1 MDEHQ
6 SFATFQP
13 RFSSSPLDLNVYY
26 AGQQVCRRK
35 YAWGPVFRDH
45 YLLHLVLRGKGRFEM
60 DYHTWDL
67 SAGQAFLIRPQVRA
81 RYEADAVV
89 PWAYAWVG
97 FNGTAAAGLLARV
110 GLTPGSPVCG
120 GVPVRNVR
128 APLTRIRAWL
138 KKGEPGILGA
148 TGAFLELLGSM
159 GDASSAAATVRSE
172 TGGRTALYLR
182 SATEFMEKN
191 LSCPIRITDV
201 AKYVG
206 IDRTHLSR
214 LFKQNLNTS
223 PEQVLIRMRMKA
235 AAVLLVRPDVRV
247 KEVACSVG
255 YHDPLYFSRMF
266 RQVYGLS
273 PENHRR
279 RTLGEPGRLVILTG
293 QTHLISDTFSGLA
306 PFSCA

>member
-1 MDEHQ
+1 MVCGGSIVADMDRQQ

-13 RFSSSPLDLNVYY
+13 RFGSSPLDLNVYY
-26 AGQQVCRRK
+26 AGQQMCRRRF
-35 YAWGPVFRDH
+35 AWGPVFRDH
-45 YLLHLVLRGKGRFEM
+45 YLLHLVLRGRGRFEM

-67 SAGQAFLIRPQVRA
+67 SAGQAFLIRPQVRH

-89 PWAYAWVG
+89 PWTYAWVG
-97 FNGTAAAGLLARV
+97 FNGAASAGLLARV
-110 GLTPGSPVCG
+110 GLTPNSPVCG
-120 GVPVRNVR
+120 GVHVRHVLG
-128 APLTRIRAWL
+128 PLTRIRAWL
-138 KKGEPGILGA
+138 KKGEAGTFGA

-159 GDASSAAATVRSE
+159 GDFSSAAATLQSA
-172 TGGRTALYLR
+172 TGGRTGLYLR

-191 LSCPIRITDV
+191 LSCPIRISDV
-201 AKYVG
+201 ARHVG

-235 AAVLLVRPDVRV
+235 AAVLLARPDVRV

-255 YHDPLYFSRMF
+255 YNDPLHFSRMF
-266 RQVYGLS
+266 RQVHGLS

-279 RTLGEPGRLVILTG
+279 RIFAPPAHTG
-293 QTHLISDTFSGLA
+293 
-306 PFSCA
+306 